1 MKKNEGGGKTATDN
15 VERKEALLRKK
26 LKQAEKPDSVVI
38 IPCVKPQRFAMVN
51 MLLQL
56 DRIVRTIKR
65 RSNYRLSRDDVE
77 ELMAEVR
84 AFVDRLWSEMTAMAP
99 YNLGIRKEE
108 WRCINDPVDVRLKN
122 ASIPVAFVFVPSSRE
137 TGQAAM
143 AVKVIEKR
151 IDELRWSLNTFDRL
165 EEAVQRYKR
174 IRADFDSVLKSLSES
189 LGIKYR
195 PLKRDGTE
203 N

>member
-1 MKKNEGGGKTATDN
+1 MKKNEGGGETATDN

-26 LKQAEKPDSVVI
+26 LKLAEKRDSVVI
-38 IPCVKPQRFAMVN
+38 IPCVKPKRFAMVN

-56 DRIVRTIKR
+56 DRIVRTIKQ

-77 ELMAEVR
+77 DLMTEVM
-84 AFVDRLWSEMTAMAP
+84 AFVDSLWSEMTAMAP
-99 YNLGIRKEE
+99 YNLGLRKEE
-108 WRCINDPVDVRLKN
+108 WRWINDPVDARLKK
-122 ASIPVAFVFVPSSRE
+122 ARIPVAFVFVPSSRE

-165 EEAVQRYKR
+165 KEAAQRYER
-174 IRADFDSVLKSLSES
+174 IRADFDSVLQRLSES

-195 PLKRDGTE
+195 PFKSDDTK